1 MSFMTR
7 LQAIG
12 VSHPFSMNKK
22 LDQYLSEHLPDLM
35 DEYKIADR
43 NDLADVDGQFEGY
56 EKRMDELESWRKNFD
71 LKLDESDRRMA
82 RLKMKYGVKGGE
94 Q

>member
-1 MSFMTR
+1 MSFMNR
-7 LQAIG
+7 VQAMGIT
-12 VSHPFSMNKK
+12 HPFSMNKK
-22 LDQYLSEHLPDLM
+22 LDQFLSENLPDLM

-43 NDLADVDGQFEGY
+43 NDIADIDGQFEGF

-82 RLKMKYGVKGGE
+82 RLRTKYGVKGGE
-94 Q
+94 